1 MGHFSRKRNRPACKW
16 EYHPLMV
23 SRRGE
28 NKMENGWAR
37 GHMLKIP
44 ALRGRTDT
52 GRLWVGAQPE
62 LCSKTLCQTRELMDN
77 CFKLVVRENLTEV
90 VS

>member
-1 MGHFSRKRNRPACKW
+1 
-16 EYHPLMV
+16 MV

-37 GHMLKIP
+37 GYMLKIP
-44 ALRGRTDT
+44 ALRGKTEA
-52 GRLWVGAQPE
+52 GRLWVGVQPG
-62 LCSKTLCQTRELMDN
+62 LCSKTVCQTRELIDN
-77 CFKLVVRENLTEV
+77 YFKLVVREDLTEV